1 MLRFLLGIS
10 FCITL
15 SACQTETLVKDV
27 NISKKQELH
36 NMNMNMNT
44 YFAENAKKLNEVIQ
58 IPSEGI
64 KSIDVYAFYGFVE
77 SFSPISTAEQIKQRV
92 GESLGYKDLFGTK
105 SVHYRLEPK
114 DFSHFFSGFNRIK
127 STLNPCDQFDSVY
140 LILIEIKYNTHSVQI
155 LTREAAEGEAFL
167 FSKIIKNDERFLI
180 LLDSKG
186 LKELFNTID
195 PNQNILK

>member
-1 MLRFLLGIS
+1 
-10 FCITL
+10 
-15 SACQTETLVKDV
+15 
-27 NISKKQELH
+27 
-36 NMNMNMNT
+36 MNT
-44 YFAENAKKLNEVIQ
+44 YFAKNTKKLDEVIQ
-58 IPSEGI
+58 IPSEGV
-64 KSIDVYAFYGFVE
+64 KSIDVYALYGFVE

-92 GESLGYKDLFGTK
+92 GEGLGYKDLFGTK
-105 SVHYRLEPK
+105 SFHYRLEPK

>member
-36 NMNMNMNT
+36 NMNMNT
-44 YFAENAKKLNEVIQ
+44 YFAKNTKKLDEVIQ
-58 IPSEGI
+58 IPSEGV
-64 KSIDVYAFYGFVE
+64 KSIDVYALYGFVE

-92 GESLGYKDLFGTK
+92 GEGLGYKDLFGTK

-114 DFSHFFSGFNRIK
+114 DYSHFFSGFNRIK
-127 STLNPCDQFDSVY
+127 STLNPYDQFDSVY

-155 LTREAAEGEAFL
+155 LTREAAVGEAFL

-186 LKELFNTID
+186 LKELFNMID

>member
-58 IPSEGI
+58 ITSEGI

-127 STLNPCDQFDSVY
+127 STLNPYDKFDSVY

>member
-1 MLRFLLGIS
+1 
-10 FCITL
+10 
-15 SACQTETLVKDV
+15 
-27 NISKKQELH
+27 
-36 NMNMNMNT
+36 MNT
-44 YFAENAKKLNEVIQ
+44 YFAENAKKLDEIVQ
-58 IPSEGI
+58 IPSEGV
-64 KSIDVYAFYGFVE
+64 KSIDVYALYGFVE

-92 GESLGYKDLFGTK
+92 GDGLGYKDSFGTK
-105 SVHYRLEPK
+105 SVHYRLDPK

-127 STLNPCDQFDSVY
+127 STLNPYDQFDSVY

-155 LTREAAEGEAFL
+155 LTREAAAGEDFL

-186 LKELFNTID
+186 LKELFNTVG

>member
-36 NMNMNMNT
+36 NMNMNT
-44 YFAENAKKLNEVIQ
+44 YFAKNTKKLDEVIQ
-58 IPSEGI
+58 IPSEGV
-64 KSIDVYAFYGFVE
+64 KSIDVYALYGFVE
-77 SFSPISTAEQIKQRV
+77 SFSSISTAEQIKQRV
-92 GESLGYKDLFGTK
+92 GEGLGYKDLFGTK

-127 STLNPCDQFDSVY
+127 STLNPYDKFDSVY

>member
-15 SACQTETLVKDV
+15 SACQTETLVKDI

-36 NMNMNMNT
+36 NMNMNT
-44 YFAENAKKLNEVIQ
+44 YFAKNTKKLDEVIQ
-58 IPSEGI
+58 IPSEGV
-64 KSIDVYAFYGFVE
+64 KSIDVYALYGFVE
-77 SFSPISTAEQIKQRV
+77 SFLPISTAEQIKQRV
-92 GESLGYKDLFGTK
+92 GEGLGYKDLFGTK
-105 SVHYRLEPK
+105 SVHYRLGPK
-114 DFSHFFSGFNRIK
+114 EFSHFFSGFNRIK
-127 STLNPCDQFDSVY
+127 STLNPYDKFDSVY

-155 LTREAAEGEAFL
+155 LTREAAEGEAFS

>member
-36 NMNMNMNT
+36 NMNT
-44 YFAENAKKLNEVIQ
+44 YFAKNTKKLDEVIQ
-58 IPSEGI
+58 IPSEGV
-64 KSIDVYAFYGFVE
+64 KSIDVYALYGFVE

-92 GESLGYKDLFGTK
+92 GEGLGYKDLFGTK

-180 LLDSKG
+180 LLDPKG
-186 LKELFNTID
+186 LKELFNAID

>member
-15 SACQTETLVKDV
+15 SACQTETLVKDI
-27 NISKKQELH
+27 NISKKHELH
-36 NMNMNMNT
+36 NMNMNT
-44 YFAENAKKLNEVIQ
+44 YFAKNTKKLDEVIQ
-58 IPSEGI
+58 IPSEGV
-64 KSIDVYAFYGFVE
+64 KSIDVYALYGFVE
-77 SFSPISTAEQIKQRV
+77 SLSPISTAEQIKQRV
-92 GESLGYKDLFGTK
+92 GEGLGYKDLFGTK

-127 STLNPCDQFDSVY
+127 STLNPYDKFDSVY

>member
-36 NMNMNMNT
+36 NMNMNT

-64 KSIDVYAFYGFVE
+64 KSINV
-77 SFSPISTAEQIKQRV
+77 S
-92 GESLGYKDLFGTK
+92 
-105 SVHYRLEPK
+105 
-114 DFSHFFSGFNRIK
+114 
-127 STLNPCDQFDSVY
+127 C
-140 LILIEIKYNTHSVQI
+140 
-155 LTREAAEGEAFL
+155 
-167 FSKIIKNDERFLI
+167 
-180 LLDSKG
+180 LL
-186 LKELFNTID
+186 
-195 PNQNILK
+195 

>member
-36 NMNMNMNT
+36 NMNMNT
-44 YFAENAKKLNEVIQ
+44 YFAKNTKKLDEVIQ
-58 IPSEGI
+58 IPSEGV
-64 KSIDVYAFYGFVE
+64 KSIDVYALYGFVE

-92 GESLGYKDLFGTK
+92 GEGLGYKD
-105 SVHYRLEPK
+105 
-114 DFSHFFSGFNRIK
+114 
-127 STLNPCDQFDSVY
+127 
-140 LILIEIKYNTHSVQI
+140 
-155 LTREAAEGEAFL
+155 L

>member
-36 NMNMNMNT
+36 NVNI
-44 YFAENAKKLNEVIQ
+44 YFAENAKKLDEIVQ
-58 IPSEGI
+58 IPSEGV
-64 KSIDVYAFYGFVE
+64 KSIDVYALYGFVE

-92 GESLGYKDLFGTK
+92 GEGLGYKDLFGTK

-127 STLNPCDQFDSVY
+127 STLNPYDKFDSVY

>member
-36 NMNMNMNT
+36 NMNT
-44 YFAENAKKLNEVIQ
+44 YFAKNTKKLDEVIQ
-58 IPSEGI
+58 IPSEGV
-64 KSIDVYAFYGFVE
+64 KSIDVYALYGFVE
-77 SFSPISTAEQIKQRV
+77 SFSPISTPEQIKQRV
-92 GESLGYKDLFGTK
+92 GEGLGYKDLFGTK

>member
-27 NISKKQELH
+27 NISKKQELR
-36 NMNMNMNT
+36 NMNINT
-44 YFAENAKKLNEVIQ
+44 YFAKNAKKLDEIVQ
-58 IPSEGI
+58 IPNEGV
-64 KSIDVYAFYGFVE
+64 KSIDVYALYGFVE

-92 GESLGYKDLFGTK
+92 GDSLGHKDLFGTK

-114 DFSHFFSGFNRIK
+114 DFSRFFSNFNRIK
-127 STLNPCDQFDSVY
+127 STLNPNDKVNSVY

-155 LTREAAEGEAFL
+155 LTRETAEGEAFL

-180 LLDSKG
+180 LLDPKG